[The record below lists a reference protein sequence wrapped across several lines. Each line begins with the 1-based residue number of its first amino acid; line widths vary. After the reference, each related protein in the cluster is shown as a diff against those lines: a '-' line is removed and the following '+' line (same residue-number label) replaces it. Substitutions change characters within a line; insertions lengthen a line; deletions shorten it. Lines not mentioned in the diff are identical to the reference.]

1 MWKHIILGLVILFL
15 AGCAQQVGHTNLY
28 NNEGDYVGEVEFFKR
43 PFGAHVVA
51 QFENLPPGEHALHI
65 HETGDCS
72 SADFKSAGGHFNPYN
87 KKHGLHQA
95 DGPHVGDL
103 PNFDMLEGP
112 TTIEFD
118 AYLVDFSGEATILGK
133 AVVIH
138 EGADDYISDPSGAA
152 GGRIA
157 CGVIE

>member
-1 MWKHIILGLVILFL
+1 M
-15 AGCAQQVGHTNLY
+15 
-28 NNEGDYVGEVEFFKR
+28 R
-43 PFGAHVVA
+43 
-51 QFENLPPGEHALHI
+51 
-65 HETGDCS
+65 
-72 SADFKSAGGHFNPYN
+72 
-87 KKHGLHQA
+87 
-95 DGPHVGDL
+95 
-103 PNFDMLEGP
+103 EGP

-157 CGVIE
+157 CGVIG

>member
-1 MWKHIILGLVILFL
+1 MWKYLILGLVVLT
-15 AGCAQQVGHTNLY
+15 GCTQQSGHANLY

-51 QFENLPPGEHALHI
+51 QFENLPSGEHALHI
-65 HETGDCS
+65 HETGNCS
-72 SADFKSAGGHFNPYN
+72 SADFKSAGGHFNPYGRS
-87 KKHGLHQA
+87 HGLHQG
-95 DGPHVGDL
+95 DGPHIGDL

-112 TTIEFD
+112 TPIEFD
-118 AYLVDFSGEATILGK
+118 AYLVDFSGEANILGK